1 MTDNASHLGATLQDF
16 LDGRLDAAR
25 QAEVRAHLEGC
36 AQCRGE
42 LEAVRWVRDVALKQL
57 PTQDVPPALAARVA
71 AALNAAHEQTERAG
85 GRTVGRRWGRWAG
98 AGALLAAAAVAFLLV
113 VKPGEGG
120 ATLPEAAARDFTAY
134 RDGTLPLAL
143 HTSDGAAV
151 EALFVSAGLPFTTRV
166 FDLGMMHYQLQ
177 GGLVH
182 RLRGRPSALYVY
194 RGPEGSEVVCQMFP
208 GRLAELPRTA
218 DVREHDGIAFH
229 VYRVEGV
236 TLVFWQEGGVV
247 CVLASDAESEA
258 VIRLAYAKAVR
269 V

>member
-1 MTDNASHLGATLQDF
+1 
-16 LDGRLDAAR
+16 
-25 QAEVRAHLEGC
+25 
-36 AQCRGE
+36 
-42 LEAVRWVRDVALKQL
+42 
-57 PTQDVPPALAARVA
+57 
-71 AALNAAHEQTERAG
+71 
-85 GRTVGRRWGRWAG
+85 
-98 AGALLAAAAVAFLLV
+98 
-113 VKPGEGG
+113 
-120 ATLPEAAARDFTAY
+120 
-134 RDGTLPLAL
+134 LPLAL
-143 HTSDGAAV
+143 RTSDGAAV
-151 EALFVSAGLPFTTRV
+151 EALFASAGLPFTTRV
-166 FDLGMMHYQLQ
+166 FDLGMMRYQLQ

-182 RLRGRPSALYVY
+182 RLHGRPSALYVY
-194 RGPEGSEVVCQMFP
+194 RSLEGVAVVCQMFP